1 MTPKI
6 NVLLGTKAEMIKVA
20 PVLKELEKRGVPFRL
35 IETGQHGAYLND
47 LRKELKNDL
56 VSNYES
62 LYRAFE
68 ESVINSEDFKKNW
81 KGPWVSEFIKVGI
94 ENVTPPYVT
103 IGGML
108 SLTSEKEDGVE
119 GIKTSLMGPKAL
131 HEDSKLTISSDGA
144 PNYRVRVKAPNYK
157 QAEEELKSAVD
168 LVLSILKKE
177 GGVGSFER
185 V

>member
-1 MTPKI
+1 
-6 NVLLGTKAEMIKVA
+6 
-20 PVLKELEKRGVPFRL
+20 
-35 IETGQHGAYLND
+35 
-47 LRKELKNDL
+47 
-56 VSNYES
+56 
-62 LYRAFE
+62 
-68 ESVINSEDFKKNW
+68 
-81 KGPWVSEFIKVGI
+81 
-94 ENVTPPYVT
+94 
-103 IGGML
+103 
-108 SLTSEKEDGVE
+108 
-119 GIKTSLMGPKAL
+119 MGPKAL